1 MYRRSGGASSV
12 SSASDPMLAEY
23 ISATERR
30 GRAGARSRKRGLHH
44 RHGGQVE
51 RMRAQVG
58 LLLHHDWH

>member
-30 GRAGARSRKRGLHH
+30 GRALGVASVDCTTVTAAKWRG
-44 RHGGQVE
+44 
-51 RMRAQVG
+51 
-58 LLLHHDWH
+58 